1 MKKIIACLMA
11 CFAVFAFAAC
21 SLNKSGAPDSK
32 GKEPLKIICTNFA
45 SYDFVRQIVG
55 DKAEVTMLL
64 KPGAEAHSYE
74 PSPKDIQAIGKSDLF
89 VYTGGDSGAVCRLP
103 DRKCPWRSC
112 DSGYHL
118 RKHRNA
124 DRSSIYV

>member
-1 MKKIIACLMA
+1 MA
-11 CFAVFAFAAC
+11 CFAVFAFSAC

-74 PSPKDIQAIGKSDLF
+74 PSPMATVLVESALAPLPTATDLIP
-89 VYTGGDSGAVCRLP
+89 VACAL
-103 DRKCPWRSC
+103 
-112 DSGYHL
+112 
-118 RKHRNA
+118 
-124 DRSSIYV
+124 

>member
-21 SLNKSGAPDSK
+21 SLNKSGTPDSK

-55 DKAEVTMLL
+55 DKEAYPIPILPFRIPFLNTAANPLL
-64 KPGAEAHSYE
+64 T
-74 PSPKDIQAIGKSDLF
+74 L
-89 VYTGGDSGAVCRLP
+89 
-103 DRKCPWRSC
+103 
-112 DSGYHL
+112 
-118 RKHRNA
+118 
-124 DRSSIYV
+124 